1 MVFKEDFIDPSIA
14 FFFATLGLVL
24 SLVSNFYCRYVTFDV
39 TFTELEDDEKVS
51 ARDFNFRAGIWNYED
66 YNLYYVIGESQI
78 FLTRFYYCVPWNSQ
92 TMIEKDTNW
101 TAAQVFTIISVVLGG
116 IVGFVSCFICCTSS
130 YTSRVSA
137 NIFGLMYLLI
147 VLCQGLTFLFFTSNA
162 CQSNSSS
169 NSNNSATAI
178 HANQNFTLDWDG
190 CVRSVGANCSIAS
203 MVFYFIAA
211 WILLAS
217 VCACSNGESGTGT
230 GTGTGN
236 DMDTGPRTGIGM
248 GRRNDVDRNAT
259 HDVEGLHS
267 PNTATSGDSGDVD
280 NNNAGMSKGR
290 KRQGRLD
297 IEQ

>member
-116 IVGFVSCFICCTSS
+116 IVGFVSCFICCTSYS
-130 YTSRVSA
+130 YSLQVMHVKVTVVV
-137 NIFGLMYLLI
+137 IVIILLQQYMQIKILHWIGTVVFDLLVLI
-147 VLCQGLTFLFFTSNA
+147 VPLHQWY
-162 CQSNSSS
+162 
-169 NSNNSATAI
+169 
-178 HANQNFTLDWDG
+178 FTLLLLG
-190 CVRSVGANCSIAS
+190 
-203 MVFYFIAA
+203 YF
-211 WILLAS
+211 
-217 VCACSNGESGTGT
+217 
-230 GTGTGN
+230 
-236 DMDTGPRTGIGM
+236 
-248 GRRNDVDRNAT
+248 
-259 HDVEGLHS
+259 
-267 PNTATSGDSGDVD
+267 
-280 NNNAGMSKGR
+280 
-290 KRQGRLD
+290 
-297 IEQ
+297 